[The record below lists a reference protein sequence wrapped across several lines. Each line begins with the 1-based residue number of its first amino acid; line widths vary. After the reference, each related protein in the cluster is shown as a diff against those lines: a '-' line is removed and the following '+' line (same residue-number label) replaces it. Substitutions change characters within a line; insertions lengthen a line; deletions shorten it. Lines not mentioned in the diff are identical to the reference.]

1 MDNIKDTLWIEKS
14 KGKMLHAVGSY
25 LSRKI
30 QLQIVICIYMAFLG
44 GSKHKTNWIPLEKWM
59 FSGGCLDYYFV
70 LWSLFLFHYVI
81 Y

>member
-1 MDNIKDTLWIEKS
+1 MDENIK
-14 KGKMLHAVGSY
+14 GKRLYTAGSY

-30 QLQIVICIYMAFLG
+30 QLQIVICIIIAFLE
-44 GSKHKTNWIPLEKWM
+44 GSKHKTNWIPLGKWM

-70 LWSLFLFHYVI
+70 LWSLFLFRYVT